1 MGFPSVLKQ
10 IEQSSTGPRINIKP
24 QLELSWE
31 LEAALRVPPQIRHRI
46 HRLAESVMRGLQS
59 PREQEESHSQDF
71 PAA

>member
-1 MGFPSVLKQ
+1 MDFPSVLKQ
-10 IEQSSTGPRINIKP
+10 IERSSTGSRINLKP

-59 PREQEESHSQDF
+59 PREQEESHLQHF
-71 PAA
+71 PAV